1 MTLRFRLF
9 LSTLATLVGVSS
21 LWLYTTLSKEV
32 LFEGVGYCTSTFG
45 QLFLIVLAILG
56 SAVVSGFLAALIVIR
71 KTHWPHIWLSLVLL
85 IQMAL
90 VATSCSDVNAPMW
103 FEASQNI
110 SLLGGVWLG
119 AFAAGK
125 FPLAPM

>member
-1 MTLRFRLF
+1 MTLRLRLL
-9 LSTLATLVGVSS
+9 LSTIATIVGASS
-21 LWLYTTLSKEV
+21 LWLYTTLSKDV
-32 LFEGVGYCTSTFG
+32 LFEGVGYCTSTSG
-45 QLFLIVLAILG
+45 QLLLSVLAILG
-56 SAVVSGFLAALIVIR
+56 SSVVSGFLAALIVIR
-71 KTHWPHIWLSLVLL
+71 KTHWPHIWLSLALL

-90 VATSCSDVNAPMW
+90 VAISCSEISAPTW